1 MKINLCTETTMKTA
15 LVIGATGLVGKQL
28 VQQLLAD
35 ERFNKVIVFGRRS
48 LGIADAKLEEHL
60 INFDAPEEWQH
71 LVKGDVFFST
81 LGTTLKQAGGQN
93 QQYKVDYYYQYIFAE
108 AAARNGVPAYVLVSS
123 SGASPDSVIFY
134 SRMKGTLEKDVKKLG
149 FQSISILQPGV
160 LHGDRE
166 KSRFGEEA
174 AYRVLHLLDKVGLAG
189 KYRPYEDRVVA
200 QAMINAGIAAQ
211 PGVHTYTLNQVFE
224 LAEREHLSR

>member
-1 MKINLCTETTMKTA
+1 MVMKTA

-35 ERFNKVIVFGRRS
+35 SRFQKVIVFGRRP

-71 LVKGDVFFST
+71 LVKGDVLFSS

-93 QQYKVDYYYQYIFAE
+93 QQYRVDYYYQFRFAE
-108 AAARNGVPAYVLVSS
+108 AAAQNGVPTYVLVSS
-123 SGASPDSVIFY
+123 SGANPNSLIFY
-134 SRMKGTLEKDVKKLG
+134 SRMKGSLEEAVKKLG
-149 FQSISILQPGV
+149 FQSINILQPGL
-160 LHGDRE
+160 LHGHRDE
-166 KSRFGEEA
+166 SRFGEVA
-174 AYRVLHLLDKVGLAG
+174 AYKVLHLLDKVGLAG

-200 QAMINAGIAAQ
+200 QAMMNAGIATQ
-211 PGVHTYTLNQVFE
+211 PGVHTYNLGEIFK
-224 LAEREHLSR
+224 LAEGMPQSRQHSA